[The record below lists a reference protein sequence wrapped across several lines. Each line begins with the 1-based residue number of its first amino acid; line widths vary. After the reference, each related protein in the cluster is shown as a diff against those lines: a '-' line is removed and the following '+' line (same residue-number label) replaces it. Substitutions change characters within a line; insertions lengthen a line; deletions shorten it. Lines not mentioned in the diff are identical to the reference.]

1 MKVAIVVYNGPADE
15 SFGYR
20 ALMTAR
26 EMKDAGDDVVLV
38 FDGTGTETLASYLK
52 PGQKP
57 GALIESVRDRIL
69 GACGYCAQAHGVK
82 DALVAA
88 GIPLLTD
95 YKGHASLRK
104 LMLDGYQIITF

>member
-1 MKVAIVVYNGPADE
+1 MKVAIVVYNGPADG

-20 ALMTAR
+20 ALMAAR
-26 EMKDAGDDVVLV
+26 EMKEAGDEVVLV
-38 FDGTGTETLASYLK
+38 FDGTGTETLAEYVK

-57 GALIESVRDRIL
+57 SSLFESVRDRIL

-88 GIPLLTD
+88 GIPMLTD

-104 LMLDGYQIITF
+104 LMSEGYQVITF